1 MAINNLVDYLYELQI
16 KMEVQM
22 KKGTTLSLLVA
33 LALLISACNFPFV
46 DTESAVADSVAQTVA
61 AMEAEKAAEEVVPTL
76 APLPTQVP
84 TESEDESE
92 DEYSGDRCDAYDEDC
107 YHCDPYDDDCIRCD
121 SWDDDNCDR
130 CQPGDDYCYRF
141 DDDYWDQKG
150 GWDKNRKHGKEC
162 LYATFLGETVKD
174 NTTFVAG
181 DAFTKTWT
189 LRNDGY
195 CTWNEDYQLVF
206 KSGNQMGGPD
216 EINFGGEID
225 PGEQIILSLD
235 LVAPADA
242 GTYLGYWQ
250 IMTDDDVKFGS
261 ALSVKIKVE

>member
-1 MAINNLVDYLYELQI
+1 
-16 KMEVQM
+16 M

-46 DTESAVADSVAQTVA
+46 DTESAVAGSVAQTVA
-61 AMEAEKAAEEVVPTL
+61 AMEAEKEAEQVIPTL

-84 TESEDESE
+84 TESEIEKSSK
-92 DEYSGDRCDAYDEDC
+92 YCYPGDDDC
-107 YHCDPYDDDCIRCD
+107 YHCDPDEDDCVRCYSD
-121 SWDDDNCDR
+121 SDKDCDR
-130 CQPGDDYCYRF
+130 CEYGDSECYRF
-141 DDDYWDQKG
+141 DSKYWDQKG
-150 GWDKNRKHGKEC
+150 GWDKNRKPGKEC

-206 KSGNQMGGPD
+206 KSGNQMDGPD
-216 EINFGGEID
+216 EINFDGEID